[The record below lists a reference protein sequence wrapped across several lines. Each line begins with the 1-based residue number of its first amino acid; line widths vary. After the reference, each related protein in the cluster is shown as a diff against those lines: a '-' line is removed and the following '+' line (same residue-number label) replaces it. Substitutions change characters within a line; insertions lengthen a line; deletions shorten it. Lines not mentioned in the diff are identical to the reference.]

1 MDTRDDE
8 IAKVELLLEESR
20 AARYRSALDMVRLA
34 EHARDRALALGEE
47 ADRHQVADVRARA
60 FAELANAYRLADQ
73 LDRSDE
79 AIGAAFRH
87 YVSGSKDPM
96 LLALLADRLSSLL
109 CHRRR
114 FPEALGLLDIL
125 IAFYRSAGEEHL
137 AGRALVKQG
146 LYASYSEDTARAIV
160 LTLEGLR
167 LIDGLKEPA
176 ILLSALHNLL
186 DFASR
191 LEYHDVVRR
200 LLPRIRPL
208 HGDNRLSLL
217 RLRWI
222 EGRAAPSAEE
232 SERVLREVRNGF
244 LREGLIFPASLVS
257 LDLALVLTRL
267 GRPGDVAELATEL
280 IASFRALRVGPEAMA
295 ALILLR
301 RAAQGHGAAERIEER
316 VRAARQAIRTIAGS
330 WG

>member
-1 MDTRDDE
+1 MDTLDE

-20 AARYRSALDMVRLA
+20 SARYRSALDMVRLA
-34 EHARDRALALGEE
+34 EHARDRSLAIGEE
-47 ADRHQVADVRARA
+47 AGRQRVADVRARA
-60 FAELANAYRLADQ
+60 FAELANAYRLSDQ
-73 LDRSDE
+73 LDLSDK
-79 AIGAAFRH
+79 AIDAAFRQ
-87 YVSGSKDPM
+87 YTSGSKDPM
-96 LLALLADRLSSLL
+96 LLALVADRLSSLL

-125 IAFYRSAGEEHL
+125 VAFYRAAGEEHL

-146 LYASYSEDTARAIV
+146 LYASYSDDMERAIA
-160 LTLEGLR
+160 LTLEGMNLVDAVR
-167 LIDGLKEPA
+167 EPA
-176 ILLSALHNLL
+176 TVVSALHNLL

-191 LEYHDVVRR
+191 LEFHDVVRR
-200 LLPRIRPL
+200 LLPKIRPL
-208 HGDNRLSLL
+208 HGDNLLLLL

-257 LDLALVLTRL
+257 LDLVLVLTRL
-267 GRPGDVAELATEL
+267 GRTEEIVELATEL
-280 IASFRALRVGPEAMA
+280 IVSFRALRVGREAIA

-301 RAAQGHGAAERIEER
+301 RAAEGQSVAERIEER
-316 VRAARQAIRTIAGS
+316 VRIARQAIRTLPGNR
-330 WG
+330 G